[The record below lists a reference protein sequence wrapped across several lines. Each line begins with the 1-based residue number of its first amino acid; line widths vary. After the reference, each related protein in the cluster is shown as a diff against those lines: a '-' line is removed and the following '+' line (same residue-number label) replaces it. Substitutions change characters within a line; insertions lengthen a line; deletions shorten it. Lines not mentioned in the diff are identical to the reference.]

1 MSLTITQTPA
11 TASLAQSPMV
21 FTVSESSGVI
31 NSSSFQYNCDL
42 FYWNGVPSQSGSSQY
57 TLVKY
62 PNVSTVG
69 IFDVSRIIN
78 STLTDLAE
86 ENPSNIKF
94 YKGEFY
100 WTFLSSSQ
108 FVSSSKVSSPVY
120 AALDGYAIFPEPINQ
135 QLNLKSPFFP
145 FLTDGPVTQSV
156 LNTNIGE
163 LGVWVGI
170 IPSGALQPTKA
181 VYSDGITTV
190 DLPLTASVS
199 SSQQVDRIPFTR
211 GEVGFPLSG
220 SGDYTIQIFGGSTA
234 IGNSIR
240 FEEVC
245 KRKYPNVRIKWKN
258 RYGQFDWFNFN
269 MVSKEAFQVQTKTY
283 QPQLGS
289 WTGTSLSYNGY
300 DSSKLNYVS
309 DSSQTLRVNT
319 DWVSE
324 DYNDIFK
331 QLMVSDEIYW
341 IYDES
346 GDNLR
351 PITIKTETIEFKTGV
366 VDKLIQYAFDFDFGQ
381 QYKLII

>member
-1 MSLTITQTPA
+1 
-11 TASLAQSPMV
+11 
-21 FTVSESSGVI
+21 
-31 NSSSFQYNCDL
+31 
-42 FYWNGVPSQSGSSQY
+42 
-57 TLVKY
+57 
-62 PNVSTVG
+62 
-69 IFDVSRIIN
+69 
-78 STLTDLAE
+78 
-86 ENPSNIKF
+86 
-94 YKGEFY
+94 
-100 WTFLSSSQ
+100 
-108 FVSSSKVSSPVY
+108 
-120 AALDGYAIFPEPINQ
+120 
-135 QLNLKSPFFP
+135 
-145 FLTDGPVTQSV
+145 
-156 LNTNIGE
+156 
-163 LGVWVGI
+163 
-170 IPSGALQPTKA
+170 
-181 VYSDGITTV
+181 
-190 DLPLTASVS
+190 
-199 SSQQVDRIPFTR
+199 
-211 GEVGFPLSG
+211 
-220 SGDYTIQIFGGSTA
+220 
-234 IGNSIR
+234 
-240 FEEVC
+240 
-245 KRKYPNVRIKWKN
+245 
-258 RYGQFDWFNFN
+258 